1 MRKNENIIKEIDSFQ
16 TIPFRLN
23 DLFTIPIFIFI
34 GTVILIILNPEE
46 KSEQTY
52 YQLYYIFILPLI
64 ILMTL
69 FLTLGRIFIRWYNL
83 KSLKYILT
91 NQRILFIDKQF
102 NNVVK
107 AFELNEIEI
116 DYTENASNNGSI
128 IIEVLGPK
136 EYVDSLEIASLFFT
150 KRTRGIPLS
159 ENKNIMYNISS
170 VRLVFKKII
179 ETQKNIA

>member
-1 MRKNENIIKEIDSFQ
+1 MRKNENVIKEIDSFQ

-34 GTVILIILNPEE
+34 GMVILIILNPEE

-52 YQLYYIFILPLI
+52 YQLYYIFIIPLI

-69 FLTLGRIFIRWYNL
+69 FLTLGRIFIRWHNL

-116 DYTENASNNGSI
+116 DYTENVSNSGYI
-128 IIEVLGPK
+128 IIKVLEPK
-136 EYVDSLEIASLFFT
+136 EYIDSLEVVGFFFT

-159 ENKNIMYNISS
+159 ENNNIMYNISN

-179 ETQKNIA
+179 EIQKNIT